1 MICIHA
7 RYVVIDSILSAFHFT
22 IICSIELQCE
32 IKHIEI
38 DIKDKVGYNIGG
50 RLVTVGNLL
59 QLIH

>member
-1 MICIHA
+1 MHA
-7 RYVVIDSILSAFHFT
+7 RYVVIDSVFPVFYST
-22 IICSIELQCE
+22 IIYSIELQCE

-38 DIKDKVGYNIGG
+38 DIKDKVGYNVGG